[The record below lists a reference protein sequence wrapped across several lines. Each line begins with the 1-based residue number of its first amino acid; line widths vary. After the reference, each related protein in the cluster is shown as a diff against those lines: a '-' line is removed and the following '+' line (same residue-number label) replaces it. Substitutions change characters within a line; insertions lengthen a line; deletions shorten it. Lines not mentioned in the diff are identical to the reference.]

1 MLMLDP
7 TEHSGPRPDEDFE
20 ERLLGE
26 GHPAGLPVFE
36 APVGAHLHNRR
47 KVNSPSQLLALQ
59 ESVGFKEIHVR
70 WRIAKDL
77 VGLIRRGHAGE
88 GDESYLDKLRRETGR
103 GKSES
108 STYGLATIAGHQ
120 VVLYAMNWDFFAGSL
135 GVVSGEKFQAAA
147 DLAVNR
153 KLPFI
158 SVYASSGVRQHEN
171 FAGLTQ
177 MTRMVEAIRHYKE
190 KVPLPQVAVL
200 LGNVWG
206 GVSASAV
213 PNADLILATSGT
225 NFGFAGPNVIEAF
238 EGSSVPSNSQSA
250 EANLLDRNIDVV
262 LSDVDE
268 LVKYLGELLT
278 STTLPDR
285 HHLLTP
291 ETVPMIRNVSIA
303 NQRRVFSFGPE
314 GMFGPHFDDA
324 KGSVQLQASASRA
337 VRSSD
342 DPEALEEQ
350 YQDLMTEANRIDLEF
365 IVRFAF
371 TEAIA
376 VYNYVQEVEFK
387 RYPAI
392 VGAFAKIGTQP
403 FVIVGTQPSY
413 QRFGDTV
420 VKRPSNPAPE
430 DFAYMERILEMGE
443 RLRLP
448 ALFVTDTLGAKPT
461 LESERR
467 GQSRAIARSI
477 LKGIDYS
484 EPVISLVAGAL
495 GSGGGL
501 ATTPMADHVIM
512 LEKAMAY
519 VAEPRSAAS
528 ILYKTPN
535 PSRDQIRTTLA
546 TMRSTAQDQLDLG
559 LIDEVIPEDAN
570 PFVTVQRVH
579 EAILTSYVELAQ
591 LSEKRLRA
599 RRQERIRGL
608 RAFDIVPE

>member
-1 MLMLDP
+1 MSEP
-7 TEHSGPRPDEDFE
+7 TAHGGPRPEDDFDS
-20 ERLLGE
+20 RLFGE
-26 GHPAGLPVFE
+26 GHPVGLPVFE
-36 APVGAHLHNRR
+36 PEVGAHLRNRR
-47 KVNSPSQLLALQ
+47 KVNTPSELLSLQ
-59 ESVGFKEIHVR
+59 ELIHFKASHGR

-77 VGLIRRGHAGE
+77 VGLVRRGHAGE
-88 GDESYLDKLRRETGR
+88 RDESYSDKLRRETRG

-108 STYGLATIAGHQ
+108 STYGLANVAGRP

-147 DLAVNR
+147 DLAVAK
-153 KLPFI
+153 KLPFV

-190 KVPLPQVAVL
+190 KVALPHVAVL

-225 NFGFAGPNVIEAF
+225 NYGFAGPKVIEAF
-238 EGSSVPSNSQSA
+238 EGAAVPIDSQSA
-250 EANLLDRNIDVV
+250 ESNLMDRNIDAV
-262 LSDVDE
+262 LPDVAE
-268 LVKYLGELLT
+268 LVGYLGTILA
-278 STTLPDR
+278 STEKPDR
-285 HHLLTP
+285 HHELTA
-291 ETVPMIRNVSIA
+291 ETPPMIRNVSVSS
-303 NQRRVFSFGPE
+303 QRRVIGFAPVGIHGP
-314 GMFGPHFDDA
+314 GFADP
-324 KGSVQLQASASRA
+324 KGSVLLHPAAARVA
-337 VRSSD
+337 EAEDDSD
-342 DPEALEEQ
+342 ALVEC
-350 YQDLMTEANRIDLEF
+350 YQDLMTDANRVDLEF
-365 IVRFAF
+365 IVRYAF
-371 TEAIA
+371 TEATPI
-376 VYNYVQEVEFK
+376 YNYVQELEFK

-392 VGAFAKIGTQP
+392 VGAFAKIGAQP

-413 QRFGDTV
+413 QRVGETV
-420 VKRPSNPAPE
+420 IKRPSNPAPE
-430 DFAYMERILEMGE
+430 DFAFMERMLEMGE
-443 RLRLP
+443 RLGLP

-477 LKGIDYS
+477 LKGIDYA

-501 ATTPMADHVIM
+501 ATTPMADHVMM
-512 LEKAMAY
+512 LERAMAY

-535 PSRDQIRTTLA
+535 PSREQVRTTLA
-546 TMRSTAQDQLDLG
+546 TMRSTAKDQLDLG

-570 PFVTVQRVH
+570 PFVTVERIH
-579 EAILTSYVELAQ
+579 GAIIRSYVELAGMNP
-591 LSEKRLRA
+591 RRRRA

-608 RAFDIVPE
+608 RAFEIVQE